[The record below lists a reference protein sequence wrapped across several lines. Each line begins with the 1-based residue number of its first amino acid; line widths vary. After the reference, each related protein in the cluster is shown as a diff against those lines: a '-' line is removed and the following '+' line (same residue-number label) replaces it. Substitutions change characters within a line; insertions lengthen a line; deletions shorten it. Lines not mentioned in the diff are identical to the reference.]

1 MHPSGPT
8 QRVVVVGAGVSGC
21 ACAVALAEAGVS
33 VTLVNSALDIVGLPG
48 YGPDLWL
55 SDREA
60 WTRVPQRLRDAWERW
75 SYVSDDATPLR
86 DDATDARDDATYAPT
101 DATPLVV
108 TDRRAVSLETKQL
121 IESFLQ
127 IDLRQ
132 GLVVDVRPSADGRA
146 EVEVETAF
154 GDIVR
159 GTACVLAVG
168 LGLGGRVTEGG
179 REIAGA
185 RYGEVAADALYE
197 VLRDRGALFAM
208 VEREVGDHIV
218 GWEPA
223 GVVGGDLLG
232 SGQALLLRRATLS
245 EATRT
250 GMPGEGL
257 VVPPGPHEVAG
268 AQRLGA
274 LRAGDGAPL
283 GGPSH
288 VPGAGIFPDEAATG
302 EWYRSPG
309 LAGEDGAP
317 AQVVRG
323 AHRVRGQ
330 VIVSL
335 DADGRLQ
342 RHRRT
347 WVVGQ
352 AAGARTYLDSL
363 VDGVRGARAVA
374 AVLLADRAEATT
386 GEPDGRDR
394 SSGPGGP
401 PVPGFPLPATPAMPA
416 ASDRPVLSPDL
427 GDRAASGGRGG
438 GLGASDGGSVAPE
451 DGRP

>member
-1 MHPSGPT
+1 MHPSEPT

-21 ACAVALAEAGVS
+21 ACAVALAEAGVA

-55 SDREA
+55 ADRDA

-75 SYVSDDATPLR
+75 SYVPDDATPV
-86 DDATDARDDATYAPT
+86 
-101 DATPLVV
+101 VV

-121 IESFLQ
+121 IESLPQ

-132 GLVVDVRPSADGRA
+132 GLVIDVRPSTDESA

-159 GTACVLAVG
+159 GAACVLAVG

-223 GVVGGDLLG
+223 RVVGEGLPG
-232 SGQALLLRRATLS
+232 PGRALLLQRAALS
-245 EATRT
+245 ESTRT

-257 VVPPGPHEVAG
+257 VVPPGPHEVVG
-268 AQRLGA
+268 AQRLVA
-274 LRAGDGAPL
+274 LSAGDGAPL
-283 GGPSH
+283 GGPSR

-309 LAGEDGAP
+309 LEGEAGAR

-323 AHRVRGQ
+323 AHRVRGL
-330 VIVSL
+330 VVVSL

-342 RHRRT
+342 GQRRT

-374 AVLLADRAEATT
+374 TVLLADGPEAAT

-394 SSGPGGP
+394 SSGPEGSP
-401 PVPGFPLPATPAMPA
+401 APGFPAPA
-416 ASDRPVLSPDL
+416 ASDRPVLSPDH
-427 GDRAASGGRGG
+427 GERAGSGGRRGDGG
-438 GLGASDGGSVAPE
+438 ALDGGSVMPE

>member
-1 MHPSGPT
+1 MHQGEPAQRDPSEPAH
-8 QRVVVVGAGVSGC
+8 RVVVVGAGVSGC
-21 ACAVALAEAGVS
+21 ACAVALVEAGVA

-55 SDREA
+55 TDRDA
-60 WTRVPQRLRDAWERW
+60 WMRVPQRLREAWERW
-75 SYVSDDATPLR
+75 SYVPDDATPV
-86 DDATDARDDATYAPT
+86 
-101 DATPLVV
+101 VV

-121 IESFLQ
+121 IESLPQ

-132 GLVVDVRPSADGRA
+132 GLVIDVRTLADKSA

-197 VLRDRGALFAM
+197 VLRDRGGLFAM

-223 GVVGGDLLG
+223 GVVGEDLLG
-232 SGQALLLRRATLS
+232 PGQALLLRRAALS
-245 EATRT
+245 ESTRT

-257 VVPPGPHEVAG
+257 VVPPGPHEVAA

-274 LRAGDGAPL
+274 LGAGDGAPL

-288 VPGAGIFPDEAATG
+288 LSGAGIFPDEAATG

-309 LAGEDGAP
+309 LEGEAGVRV
-317 AQVVRG
+317 QVVRG

-342 RHRRT
+342 GQRRT

-363 VDGVRGARAVA
+363 VDGVRGAHAVA
-374 AVLLADRAEATT
+374 AVLLADGADAAA

-394 SSGPGGP
+394 APVPQGP
-401 PVPGFPLPATPAMPA
+401 PAPGCSAPGTAAVPTSSDRRGSTRNSETALTAPA
-416 ASDRPVLSPDL
+416 A
-427 GDRAASGGRGG
+427 GG
-438 GLGASDGGSVAPE
+438 GLGDSGGGSVVPE